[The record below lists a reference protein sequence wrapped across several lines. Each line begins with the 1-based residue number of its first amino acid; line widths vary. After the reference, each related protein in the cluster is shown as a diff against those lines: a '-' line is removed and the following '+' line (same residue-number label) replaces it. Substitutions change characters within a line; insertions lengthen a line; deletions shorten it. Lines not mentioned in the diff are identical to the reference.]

1 MDQASDSSDGLQPQ
15 EHAASCN
22 LPRVFD
28 LTKNGEECLLKTNAI
43 EALHIVQPPGWY
55 LSSGTNGSV
64 LPADQ
69 SDPSMQAGD
78 QIQPDNALSNTTV
91 TLSYVTR
98 SHVFSAHDSLSQH
111 SQIYGVPI
119 TKAFSLHPTAY
130 DGSQLVSDAAG
141 APLCVDVDQHC
152 LQQVSVP
159 VGLAA
164 CASTFDFVTP
174 AQVVENVT
182 SLCYL
187 QQAHNIPGIQD
198 VESLALE
205 TLRSLQ
211 QNGPTE
217 CKIPLNLDEL
227 QNGAVGSLWNAGSMD
242 ERGDDVADQHKNG
255 NPEVLFLIS
264 RTDEPVI
271 LPNDP
276 EPAGLAVSLN
286 QELISALED
295 SMSPPF
301 ASLIEVKDVAI
312 LHQPAGYEIEEKAFA
327 EETNTRQ
334 DHVESDPLTS
344 LDERD
349 SSSGTDALTTTVS
362 TELTDHTTDTAT
374 AIEPDPALSEVQK
387 EDPRGHKTHS
397 PRRLFARKET
407 LVRKE
412 LPPRTGR
419 GMRLEA
425 IVQNIFPSRY
435 KSGHISSAKKSQRS
449 QPDESARLGSSQ
461 HVAFGDNGSHLKA
474 ERPSEVV
481 AETNETAVRSQE
493 VSEETDV
500 AKSNKISTSCSAAA
514 SKHSPDIPSLERS
527 PKPIKKSR
535 KRAKTSTSLRMRKRS
550 ARPTSKHKKSSSKR
564 RHLKTAG
571 SKSPKKDP
579 TPKKKRK
586 KHEMGQSSMFSPQE
600 PEIKLKYV
608 CYKEEKKEKRD
619 ETFSPFVHVELK
631 AYPTCTVINYRD
643 ESARLSRGKTPASVA
658 PGKMPTAPCLQ
669 FGRVSTEGTRWDTLA
684 CCLCGGSANAMDLGD
699 LHGPYYPEGFKPEPR
714 LPTKSREDD
723 SSDSDS
729 SSSQTR
735 KPCLK
740 LQAASR
746 GTYQRWSTD
755 GELSCSPVAK
765 RSRVDTVTDW
775 YSPPI
780 VPLEA
785 SEYWIH
791 EDCAIWSAG
800 VCLVRGKLYGL
811 DRAVKV
817 AKETICSSCHKMG
830 ATLGCFFK
838 GCPNKYHYICA
849 MQSEPESRLQF
860 SHYPATFKDQGQM
873 TDKHLWDSDT
883 TNLNAFSCR
892 FTVTTFLLFLTTD
905 TPTQLWQRLRLFTHE
920 V

>member
-15 EHAASCN
+15 EHSASCN

-119 TKAFSLHPTAY
+119 SKAFSLHPTAY
-130 DGSQLVSDAAG
+130 DASQLVSDAAG

-164 CASTFDFVTP
+164 CASPFDFVTP
-174 AQVVENVT
+174 AQVVENVA

-187 QQAHNIPGIQD
+187 QQAHNITGIQD

-242 ERGDDVADQHKNG
+242 ERFPAERGDDVADQHKNG

-312 LHQPAGYEIEEKAFA
+312 LHQPAGYEIEENAFA

-349 SSSGTDALTTTVS
+349 SSSGTDALITTVS
-362 TELTDHTTDTAT
+362 TELTDHTIDTAT

-412 LPPRTGR
+412 LPPRTRR

-461 HVAFGDNGSHLKA
+461 QVSIGDNGSHLKA
-474 ERPSEVV
+474 ECPSKVV

-514 SKHSPDIPSLERS
+514 SKHSPDIPSLGRS

-535 KRAKTSTSLRMRKRS
+535 KQAKTNTSLRMRKRT

-564 RHLKTAG
+564 CHLKTAG
-571 SKSPKKDP
+571 SKSAKKDP

-586 KHEMGQSSMFSPQE
+586 KHKMGQSSMFSPQE
-600 PEIKLKYV
+600 PEIKLKYI

-755 GELSCSPVAK
+755 GELSAK

-785 SEYWIH
+785 SEYWLH

-817 AKETICSSCHKMG
+817 AKETICSSCHEMG

-849 MQSEPESRLQF
+849 MQSGCVLYEENF
-860 SHYPATFKDQGQM
+860 SMKCR
-873 TDKHLWDSDT
+873 KHKNKSIKGVSS
-883 TNLNAFSCR
+883 NKQSIR
-892 FTVTTFLLFLTTD
+892 
-905 TPTQLWQRLRLFTHE
+905 
-920 V
+920 

>member
-1 MDQASDSSDGLQPQ
+1 AADMDQASDSSDGLQPQ
-15 EHAASCN
+15 EHSASCN

-119 TKAFSLHPTAY
+119 SKAFSLHPTAY
-130 DGSQLVSDAAG
+130 DASQLVSDAAG

-164 CASTFDFVTP
+164 CASPFDFVTP
-174 AQVVENVT
+174 AQVVENVA

-187 QQAHNIPGIQD
+187 QQAHNITGVQD

-242 ERGDDVADQHKNG
+242 ERFPAERVDDVADQHKNG

-312 LHQPAGYEIEEKAFA
+312 LHQPAGYEIEENAFA

-334 DHVESDPLTS
+334 DHVESDPLTK
-344 LDERD
+344 
-349 SSSGTDALTTTVS
+349 
-362 TELTDHTTDTAT
+362 
-374 AIEPDPALSEVQK
+374 VQK

-412 LPPRTGR
+412 LPPRTRR

-435 KSGHISSAKKSQRS
+435 KSGHISSAKKSQ
-449 QPDESARLGSSQ
+449 Q
-461 HVAFGDNGSHLKA
+461 
-474 ERPSEVV
+474 
-481 AETNETAVRSQE
+481 
-493 VSEETDV
+493 TDV

-514 SKHSPDIPSLERS
+514 SKHSPDIPSLGRS

-535 KRAKTSTSLRMRKRS
+535 KQAKTNTSLRMRKRT

-564 RHLKTAG
+564 CHLKTAG
-571 SKSPKKDP
+571 SKSAKKDP

-586 KHEMGQSSMFSPQE
+586 KHKMGQSSMFSPQE
-600 PEIKLKYV
+600 PEIKLKYI

-755 GELSCSPVAK
+755 GELSAK

-785 SEYWIH
+785 SEYWLH

-849 MQSEPESRLQF
+849 MQSGCVLYEENF
-860 SHYPATFKDQGQM
+860 SMKCR
-873 TDKHLWDSDT
+873 KHK
-883 TNLNAFSCR
+883 
-892 FTVTTFLLFLTTD
+892 VLFV
-905 TPTQLWQRLRLFTHE
+905 F
-920 V
+920 